1 MYTFEDFVREHK
13 NLNFDWKRISKN
25 SKLSE
30 KFMKEFADKLDWKL
44 IARYQ
49 KFSNSFENEMKDY
62 LKNCKLISGDE
73 EFYDV
78 DLDD

>member
-13 NLNFDWKRISKN
+13 NLNFDWKKMSKE

-30 KFMKEFADKLDWKL
+30 KFMKEFADKLDWKR

-49 KFSNSFENEMKDY
+49 KFSDSFKNDMKDY
-62 LKNCKLISGDE
+62 LKNCKLDIDNE
-73 EFYDV
+73 YYDV